1 VDIMKYLNKNYP
13 DSVLNNKIRILYS
26 QKQEINNSKLSQDEK
41 FAKMKEIDKQINKL
55 WRESNI
61 EDLKGVN

>member
-1 VDIMKYLNKNYP
+1 MKYLNKNYP